1 MTIAL
6 FASDRIPLSAIATNL
21 RRAGSDVSPFDLI
34 PTLSRQDI
42 TPLIAK
48 GVLITSEGGLIEIG
62 EQTEQVRDLIGER
75 LPLILCSPR
84 STTADRE
91 VLMECGA
98 SDVITP
104 QSWNA
109 EHVSERVL
117 GQLILNGDI
126 TPNGCGTLYGGST
139 QIRRLYSDIE
149 KLAPLSEPILLLG
162 ETGTGKELV
171 ARELHNRS
179 GRRDSYIPVNCPE
192 LHPDLISSELFG
204 HEKGAFTGASAARI
218 GLIAAAGG
226 GLFFWMRSAIS
237 IYSRRRSCCVFW
249 KTERYGGS
257 VLITL
262 RRYGHE
268 SSWPQTTTYRRTA
281 ARGSFATTSTSISV
295 ASLWYCHP

>member
-21 RRAGSDVSPFDLI
+21 RRAGGDVSPFDLI
-34 PTLSRQDI
+34 PTLRHQDI

-48 GVLITSEGGLIEIG
+48 GLLIMSEGGLIEIG

-126 TPNGCGTLYGGST
+126 TPNGCGTLYGGS
-139 QIRRLYSDIE
+139 
-149 KLAPLSEPILLLG
+149 
-162 ETGTGKELV
+162 
-171 ARELHNRS
+171 
-179 GRRDSYIPVNCPE
+179 
-192 LHPDLISSELFG
+192 
-204 HEKGAFTGASAARI
+204 
-218 GLIAAAGG
+218 
-226 GLFFWMRSAIS
+226 
-237 IYSRRRSCCVFW
+237 
-249 KTERYGGS
+249 

-268 SSWPQTTTYRRTA
+268 SSWPQTTTYRKTA
-281 ARGSFATTSTSISV
+281 ARGSFATTSTSVSV
-295 ASLWYCHP
+295 ASLWCYHP